1 MSPRPVHR
9 TRGGL
14 PAVLVPALPMG
25 VSLVLIPLVF
35 PGETPSASGTAIE
48 PTNKRSRSQVNRC
61 MVSF

>member
-1 MSPRPVHR
+1 
-9 TRGGL
+9 
-14 PAVLVPALPMG
+14 MG

-35 PGETPSASGTAIE
+35 PGEPPSASGTAIE